1 MKILFF
7 DKRNNLD
14 KIDANKITPKF
25 SSTKRNLEYCIGRFL
40 VKLGA
45 KKFLK
50 IDNFI
55 IDETSEKPKIKDNL
69 FYFSISHSFDY
80 ICVAFSDTELGF
92 DIEKIRNKDYK
103 KIAQRMNF
111 KCDDLEDFF
120 KCWTQYEAKYKSK
133 INNAKNF
140 RFKDYMCA
148 ISADNIDTVEMYN
161 VKITENNF
169 DFCSELFDNVCIE
182 KIKKKGN

>member
-1 MKILFF
+1 MSRYSS
-7 DKRNNLD
+7 RNNLD
-14 KIDANKITPKF
+14 KIDTNKITSKF
-25 SSTKRNLEYCIGRFL
+25 PSEKRNLEYFIGRFL
-40 VKLGA
+40 VKLGT
-45 KKFLK
+45 KKFFE

-55 IDETSEKPKIKDNL
+55 IDETTDKPKIKDNL

-111 KCDDLEDFF
+111 KCDNLEDFF
-120 KCWTQYEAKYKSK
+120 KCWTQHEAKYKSK

-148 ISADNIDTVEMYN
+148 ISADKIDTVEMYN
-161 VKITENNF
+161 VKISENNVA
-169 DFCSELFDNVCIE
+169 FCSELFDNVIIE
-182 KIKKKGN
+182 RIN